1 MSVTPSQSKSHAVVI
16 GASGFIGTRLV
27 KRLAQQGKSIVAVDI
42 AAPREQLPGVDYVNA
57 DVRRPLDLQIGSGAQ
72 ALYNLAAVHRT
83 PGHPAHEYFET
94 NVLGAGHVTAL
105 AEACSIPLIVFT
117 SSISVYGPTEEVR
130 TESSLPVPTSDYG
143 RSKLMA
149 EMIHQMWF
157 RAAPSR
163 RLVTVRPGVVFGP
176 GERGNYSALANA
188 LRRGVFFYPGR
199 KDTVKSGGHVDELL
213 RTLEFA
219 IAHSD
224 RQILFNFAFPQVSA
238 TQDIVAA
245 FSRVMNHR
253 YRPATAPLP
262 AVMLA
267 ACLFESANALGLKT
281 PIHRERVMKLVR
293 STRIAPQWL
302 ISQGYEFQFDLSSA
316 LECWAQETD
325 GRFE

>member
-1 MSVTPSQSKSHAVVI
+1 MSTAPAPSPRAVVV

-27 KRLAQQGKSIVAVDI
+27 RRLTQQGHAVVAADI
-42 AAPREQLPGVDYVNA
+42 EPPREQVAGVDYVTA
-57 DVRRPLDLQIGSGAQ
+57 DVRQTLNPQIGAGAEV
-72 ALYNLAAVHRT
+72 LYNLAAVHRT

-105 AEACSIPLIVFT
+105 AEANEIPLIVFT

-130 TESSLPVPTSDYG
+130 TEASPPSPTSDYG

-149 EMIHQMWF
+149 ELIHQMWLK
-157 RAAPSR
+157 ANPSR
-163 RLVTVRPGVVFGP
+163 RLITVRPGVVFGP
-176 GERGNYSALANA
+176 GERGNYSTLASALQ
-188 LRRGVFFYPGR
+188 RGLLVYPGR
-199 KDTVKSGGHVDELL
+199 RDTVKSGGHVDELL

-219 IAHSD
+219 VERQD
-224 RQILFNFAFPQVSA
+224 RDILFNFAFPDEST

-245 FSRVMNHR
+245 FSQVMSR
-253 YRPATAPLP
+253 PFRPATAPLP
-262 AVMLA
+262 ALLLA
-267 ACLFESANALGLKT
+267 ARLFEVANALGAKT

-302 ISQGYEFQFDLSSA
+302 LANGYGFELDLLSS
-316 LECWAQETD
+316 LHRWAQETD

>member
-1 MSVTPSQSKSHAVVI
+1 MSTASVPSPRAVVI

-27 KRLAQQGKSIVAVDI
+27 KSLTQRGHAVVAADI
-42 AAPREQLPGVDYVNA
+42 DPPREQLAGVDYVTA
-57 DVRRPLDLQIGSGAQ
+57 DVRQTLNPQIGAGAEV
-72 ALYNLAAVHRT
+72 LYNLAAVHRT

-105 AEACSIPLIVFT
+105 AEANQIPLIVFT

-130 TESSLPVPTSDYG
+130 TEASPPSPTSDYG

-149 EMIHQMWF
+149 ELIHQMWLK
-157 RAAPSR
+157 ANPSR
-163 RLVTVRPGVVFGP
+163 RLITVRPGVVFGP
-176 GERGNYSALANA
+176 GERGNYSTLAGALQ
-188 LRRGVFFYPGR
+188 RGMFVYPGR
-199 KDTVKSGGHVDELL
+199 RDTVKSGGHVDELL

-219 IAHSD
+219 VERQD
-224 RQILFNFAFPQVSA
+224 RDILFNFAFPAEST

-245 FSRVMNHR
+245 FSQVMNR
-253 YRPATAPLP
+253 PFRPATAPLP
-262 AVMLA
+262 ALLLA
-267 ACLFESANALGLKT
+267 ARLFEVANALGAKT

-302 ISQGYEFQFDLSSA
+302 LANGYGFELDLMSS
-316 LECWAQETD
+316 LDRWAQETD